1 MTLPY
6 YLVLMKGAIDM
17 RKKCILLFAALL
29 ACALLFASCAKDAAY
44 LAAEPGYYYEEE
56 ATTAAAEYDYEA
68 ADTLQMRVASNEYA
82 GEAETNAPN
91 APAPV
96 PSSTAG
102 RKLVKN
108 ITAEIETLEFDAYL
122 QAVEAKTAA
131 LGGHVHS
138 KQTGDYG
145 YYGQTIDRCRRA
157 SLVLRIPAQALDEL
171 KGSLGKL
178 GKVTSINE
186 SVRDETM
193 SYNDTAAHIE
203 ALKVER
209 DALLNLMGNAKDLK
223 DLILLQERV
232 TDVRRQ
238 LNSLEGALRLLDDQ
252 VALSTVTLSVT
263 EVVELTPDPKPEPK
277 GWFARTWT
285 GFRDNLRGV
294 VRWLGELLSG
304 LIVALPWLVAVG
316 IPVAA
321 VIFVW
326 LRRRKKKKG

>member
-1 MTLPY
+1 
-6 YLVLMKGAIDM
+6 M
-17 RKKCILLFAALL
+17 RKKFILLFAALL
-29 ACALLFASCAKDAAY
+29 ACTALFSSCAKAP
-44 LAAEPGYYYEEE
+44 AEPNYYNEEAWYEE
-56 ATTAAAEYDYEA
+56 ATESAVDYSYRADAISPPLGVSQEEA
-68 ADTLQMRVASNEYA
+68 DPA
-82 GEAETNAPN
+82 APN
-91 APAPV
+91 APA

-108 ITAEIETLEFDAYL
+108 ITAEIETLDFDAYL

-145 YYGQTIDRCRRA
+145 YYDQTAKPNRRA
-157 SLVLRIPAQALDEL
+157 SLVLRIPAQALDEF

-186 SVRDETM
+186 SERDETM

-209 DALLNLMGNAKDLK
+209 DALMNLMANAKDLK
-223 DLILLQERV
+223 DLIMLQERI

-252 VALSTVTLSVT
+252 VSLSTVTLTVT
-263 EVVELTPDPKPEPK
+263 EVGKLAPEPVPEPE
-277 GWFARTWT
+277 GYLARTWT
-285 GFRDNLRGV
+285 GFKNSVRSV
-294 VRWLGELLSG
+294 VHGLGRFLSG
-304 LIVALPWLVAVG
+304 LVIALPYLVVIG
-316 IPVAA
+316 LPTAA
-321 VIFVW
+321 VIIIF
-326 LRRRKKKKG
+326 LRLSKKRKAEK